1 MPDAATHTES
11 IRSDRS
17 PNQPADDVLS
27 DIHVLA
33 NLIGQGFSGFLEGE
47 YGLTVAEWR
56 VMLTLGR
63 YPGQTAAE
71 ITVRW
76 AMDKMAISRALQR
89 LEAAGH
95 IRRERNPD
103 DRRSYRLSLTEQGR
117 ALHDEILPGA
127 TARYREFMSCLSEK
141 EIAELRQALRKL
153 IDIASAASG

>member
-1 MPDAATHTES
+1 MSDAAALMEPVQPH
-11 IRSDRS
+11 RPPD
-17 PNQPADDVLS
+17 QPADDVLS

-47 YGLTVAEWR
+47 HGLTVAEWR

-95 IRRERNPD
+95 ISRERNPD
-103 DRRSYRLSLTEQGR
+103 DRRSYRLSLTEKGR
-117 ALHDEILPGA
+117 TLHDEIMPGA
-127 TARYREFMSCLSEK
+127 TVRYREFISCLSEK
-141 EIAELRQALRKL
+141 EIADFRHALRKL
-153 IDIASAASG
+153 IDNASSPAI

>member
-89 LEAAGH
+89 LEEEGLIARA
-95 IRRERNPD
+95 RNPE
-103 DRRSYRLSLTEQGR
+103 DRRSYRLFLSGKGKEAFEKIIPDANERYR
-117 ALHDEILPGA
+117 ALVG
-127 TARYREFMSCLSEK
+127 CLSREEQAVVRGAFEK
-141 EIAELRQALRKL
+141 LTAQVDRLQ
-153 IDIASAASG
+153 G